1 MKKNLMIL
9 TMALMIAL
17 PVFGLAADAET
28 PAAPEVQAAEMTP
41 VTPLGGQYGRRWNQ
55 TNPDTTV
62 PQAGFVD
69 ADGDGVCD
77 TCGNAQGTDPS
88 SPNYI
93 DENKD
98 GVCDRFGTD
107 EQGQGQGRMQEMR
120 GRMQQMMGRG
130 QEMRG
135 RMQQMMGRGQNAQGR
150 GQGMMGRGVQGNAQ
164 GSSYLDANNDGVC
177 DHYNG
182 NTQRLLMKSQAGGN
196 G

>member
-17 PVFGLAADAET
+17 PVFGLAADAAT
-28 PAAPEVQAAEMTP
+28 PAAPEVQAAETTP
-41 VTPLGGQYGRRWNQ
+41 VTPLGGQFGRRWNQ

-69 ADGDGVCD
+69 ADGDGLCD

-120 GRMQQMMGRG
+120 GRMQKMMGCM

-135 RMQQMMGRGQNAQGR
+135 RMQQTMGRGQNAQGR

-164 GSSYLDANNDGVC
+164 GSNYLDANNDGVC
-177 DHYNG
+177 DYYNG
-182 NTQRLLMKSQAGGN
+182 NTQRNFGHGRN
-196 G
+196 RR

>member
-17 PVFGLAADAET
+17 PVFGLAADAVT
-28 PAAPEVQAAEMTP
+28 PAASEVQAAETTP

-77 TCGNAQGTDPS
+77 TCGNAQGTDPDA
-88 SPNYI
+88 PNYI

-98 GVCDRFGTD
+98 GVCDHFGTD
-107 EQGQGQGRMQEMR
+107 EQGRGQGRMQEMR

-130 QEMRG
+130 
-135 RMQQMMGRGQNAQGR
+135 
-150 GQGMMGRGVQGNAQ
+150 VQGNAQ
-164 GSSYLDANNDGVC
+164 GSNYLDANNDGVC
-177 DHYNG
+177 DNYNG
-182 NTQRLLMKSQAGGN
+182 NTQRNFSHGRN
-196 G
+196 RR

>member
-17 PVFGLAADAET
+17 PVFGLAADAAT
-28 PAAPEVQAAEMTP
+28 PAAPEVQAAETTP
-41 VTPLGGQYGRRWNQ
+41 VTPLGGQFGRRWNQ

-77 TCGNAQGTDPS
+77 TCGNAQGTDPDA
-88 SPNYI
+88 PNYI

-98 GVCDRFGTD
+98 GVCDHFGTD

-130 QEMRG
+130 Q
-135 RMQQMMGRGQNAQGR
+135 NAQGR
-150 GQGMMGRGVQGNAQ
+150 GQGMMGLGVQGNTQ
-164 GSSYLDANNDGVC
+164 GSNYLDADNDGVC

-182 NTQRLLMKSQAGGN
+182 NTQRNFGHGRN
-196 G
+196 RR

>member
-17 PVFGLAADAET
+17 PVFGLAADAAT
-28 PAAPEVQAAEMTP
+28 PAAPEVQAAETTP

-55 TNPDTTV
+55 TSPDTTV

-77 TCGNAQGTDPS
+77 ACGNAQGTDPDA
-88 SPNYI
+88 PNYI

-130 QEMRG
+130 Q
-135 RMQQMMGRGQNAQGR
+135 NAQGR
-150 GQGMMGRGVQGNAQ
+150 GQGMMGRGVQENVQ
-164 GSSYLDANNDGVC
+164 GSNYLDADNDGVC

-182 NTQRLLMKSQAGGN
+182 NTQRNFGHGRN
-196 G
+196 RR

>member
-17 PVFGLAADAET
+17 PVFGLAADAAT
-28 PAAPEVQAAEMTP
+28 PAAPEVQAAETTP
-41 VTPLGGQYGRRWNQ
+41 VTPLGGQFGRRWNQ

-77 TCGNAQGTDPS
+77 TCGNAQGTDPDA
-88 SPNYI
+88 PNYI

-98 GVCDRFGTD
+98 GVCDHFGTD

-120 GRMQQMMGRG
+120 GRMQQMMGRM

-135 RMQQMMGRGQNAQGR
+135 RMQQTMGRGQNAQGR
-150 GQGMMGRGVQGNAQ
+150 SQGMMGLGVQGNTQ
-164 GSSYLDANNDGVC
+164 GSNYLDANNDGVC
-177 DHYNG
+177 DHNNG
-182 NTQRLLMKSQAGGN
+182 NTQRNFGHGRN
-196 G
+196 RR

>member
-17 PVFGLAADAET
+17 PVFGLAADAAT
-28 PAAPEVQAAEMTP
+28 PAAPEVQAAETTP

-98 GVCDRFGTD
+98 GVCDHFGTD

-120 GRMQQMMGRG
+120 GRMQQMMGRM

-135 RMQQMMGRGQNAQGR
+135 RMQQTMGRGQNAQGR
-150 GQGMMGRGVQGNAQ
+150 GQGMMGLGVQGNTQ
-164 GSSYLDANNDGVC
+164 GSNYLDADNDGVC

-182 NTQRLLMKSQAGGN
+182 NTQRNFGHGRN
-196 G
+196 RR

>member
-17 PVFGLAADAET
+17 PVFGLAADAAT
-28 PAAPEVQAAEMTP
+28 PAAPEVQAAETTP

-55 TNPDTTV
+55 TNPDETV

-77 TCGNAQGTDPS
+77 TCGNAQGTDPDA
-88 SPNYI
+88 PDYI

-98 GVCDRFGTD
+98 GVCDHFGTD

-120 GRMQQMMGRG
+120 GRMQQMMGRM

-135 RMQQMMGRGQNAQGR
+135 RMQQTMGRGQNAQGR
-150 GQGMMGRGVQGNAQ
+150 GQGMMGLGVQGNTQ
-164 GSSYLDANNDGVC
+164 GSNYLDANNDGVC
-177 DHYNG
+177 DYYNG
-182 NTQRLLMKSQAGGN
+182 NTQRNFGHGRN
-196 G
+196 RR

>member
-17 PVFGLAADAET
+17 PVFGLAADAAT
-28 PAAPEVQAAEMTP
+28 PAAPEVQAAETTP

-88 SPNYI
+88 FPNYI

-98 GVCDRFGTD
+98 GVCDHFGTD

-120 GRMQQMMGRG
+120 GRMQQMMGRM

-164 GSSYLDANNDGVC
+164 GSNYLDANNDGVC
-177 DHYNG
+177 DYYNG
-182 NTQRLLMKSQAGGN
+182 NTQRNFGHGRNRK
-196 G
+196 

>member
-9 TMALMIAL
+9 TMTLMIAL
-17 PVFGLAADAET
+17 PVFGLAADAAT
-28 PAAPEVQAAEMTP
+28 PAAPEVQAAETTP
-41 VTPLGGQYGRRWNQ
+41 VTPLGGQFGRRWNQ
-55 TNPDTTV
+55 TNPDMTV

-120 GRMQQMMGRG
+120 GRMQQMMGRM

-135 RMQQMMGRGQNAQGR
+135 RMRQMMGRGQNAQGG
-150 GQGMMGRGVQGNAQ
+150 GQGMMGLGVQGNTQ
-164 GSSYLDANNDGVC
+164 GSNYLDANNDGVC
-177 DHYNG
+177 DYYNG
-182 NTQRLLMKSQAGGN
+182 NTQRNFGHGRN
-196 G
+196 RR

>member
-9 TMALMIAL
+9 TMALMIAQ
-17 PVFGLAADAET
+17 PVFGLAADAAT
-28 PAAPEVQAAEMTP
+28 PAAPEVQAAETTP
-41 VTPLGGQYGRRWNQ
+41 VTPIGGQYGRRWNQ
-55 TNPDTTV
+55 TNPDETV

-77 TCGNAQGTDPS
+77 ACGNAQGTDPS

-98 GVCDRFGTD
+98 GVCDHFGTD

-120 GRMQQMMGRG
+120 GRMQKMMGRM

-135 RMQQMMGRGQNAQGR
+135 RMQQTMGRGQNAQGR
-150 GQGMMGRGVQGNAQ
+150 GQGMMGLGVQGNTQ
-164 GSSYLDANNDGVC
+164 GSNYLDANNDGVC

-182 NTQRLLMKSQAGGN
+182 NTQRNFGHGRN
-196 G
+196 RR

>member
-17 PVFGLAADAET
+17 PVFGLAADAAT
-28 PAAPEVQAAEMTP
+28 PAAPEVQAAETTP
-41 VTPLGGQYGRRWNQ
+41 VTPLGGQFGRRWNQ

-62 PQAGFVD
+62 PQAGFAD

-98 GVCDRFGTD
+98 GVCDHFGTD

-135 RMQQMMGRGQNAQGR
+135 RMQQTMGRGQNAQGR
-150 GQGMMGRGVQGNAQ
+150 GQGMMGLGVQGNTQ
-164 GSSYLDANNDGVC
+164 GSNYLDADNDGVC

-182 NTQRLLMKSQAGGN
+182 NTQRNFGHGRN
-196 G
+196 RR

>member
-17 PVFGLAADAET
+17 PVFGLAADAAT
-28 PAAPEVQAAEMTP
+28 PAAPEVQAAETTP
-41 VTPLGGQYGRRWNQ
+41 VTPLGGQFGRRWNQ
-55 TNPDTTV
+55 TNPDMTV

-120 GRMQQMMGRG
+120 GRMQQMMGRM

-135 RMQQMMGRGQNAQGR
+135 RMQQTMGRGQNAQGR
-150 GQGMMGRGVQGNAQ
+150 GQGMMGLGVQGNTQ
-164 GSSYLDANNDGVC
+164 GSNYLDADNDGVC

-182 NTQRLLMKSQAGGN
+182 NTQRNFGHGRN
-196 G
+196 RR

>member
-17 PVFGLAADAET
+17 PVFGLAADATT
-28 PAAPEVQAAEMTP
+28 PAAHEVHEAETTP
-41 VTPLGGQYGRRWNQ
+41 

-69 ADGDGVCD
+69 ADGDGACD
-77 TCGNAQGTDPS
+77 TCGRVQGTDPS

-98 GVCDRFGTD
+98 GVCDHFGTD
-107 EQGQGQGRMQEMR
+107 EQGQVQGRMQEMR

-130 QEMRG
+130 Q
-135 RMQQMMGRGQNAQGR
+135 NTQGR
-150 GQGMMGRGVQGNAQ
+150 GQGMKGRGVQGNVQ
-164 GSSYLDANNDGVC
+164 GRNYADADNDGVC
-177 DHYNG
+177 DNLG
-182 NTQRLLMKSQAGGN
+182 SDAGRSFGHGRN
-196 G
+196 RR